1 MALYPEGT
9 APLPMDDV
17 QRAAN
22 KANEIARQAFGQ
34 NGAVVLSTA
43 NHTAPW
49 GGPSD
54 MYVSL
59 TVLTATTIASITAPG
74 ITYSS
79 SLTAVSLPAGT
90 VIEGDI
96 RAVTISSGLSILY
109 KA

>member
-1 MALYPEGT
+1 MKLLVRLSARTELLFSLPRTLLLLGEALP
-9 APLPMDDV
+9 
-17 QRAAN
+17 
-22 KANEIARQAFGQ
+22 
-34 NGAVVLSTA
+34 
-43 NHTAPW
+43 
-49 GGPSD
+49 D

>member
-1 MALYPEGT
+1 
-9 APLPMDDV
+9 
-17 QRAAN
+17 
-22 KANEIARQAFGQ
+22 
-34 NGAVVLSTA
+34 
-43 NHTAPW
+43 
-49 GGPSD
+49 

-59 TVLTATTIASITAPG
+59 TVLTDTEIASITAPG